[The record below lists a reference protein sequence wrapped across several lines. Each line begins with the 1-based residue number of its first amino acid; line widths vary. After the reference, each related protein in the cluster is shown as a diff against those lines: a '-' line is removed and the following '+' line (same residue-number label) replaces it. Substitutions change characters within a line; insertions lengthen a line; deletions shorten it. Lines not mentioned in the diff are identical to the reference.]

1 MKTKNT
7 IRDILESQRA
17 NKDLFEQSK
26 AYAFDYMDALDD
38 RPVFP
43 CDAAVNNLDQFNES
57 MPKAPCDPGTLLKM
71 LHEFGSPATVSQ
83 TGGRY
88 FGFVNGSTVPVA
100 MAARWLSDIWDQ
112 NFALYVMSPV
122 ASHLEAICEKWLV
135 ELLGLPGSTAAGLV
149 GGTST
154 ATLCGIAAARNH
166 ILEHLG
172 WDINKKG
179 LFGAPPIRI
188 VLGDQAHSSVF
199 KGLSL
204 LGFGDR
210 QIEKVP
216 ADDQGRLMANHL
228 PQTDDRTIVIAQA
241 GNVNT
246 GAFDPFDQ
254 ICEAVKDTGAW
265 VHIDG
270 AFGLWSAGSFRK
282 KHLVRGMENADSWS
296 VDAHKTLNAPYDCG
310 IILCKNK
317 TALVKAMQA
326 TGSYIQY
333 SDKRDGMLYTPEMSR
348 RARSIELWA
357 TLKALGKNGVEM
369 LVDRLC
375 GNAAYFADQLK
386 GKGFNILNE
395 VVFNQV
401 LVSCESPGLTAKTLD
416 LIQQSGECWCGG
428 AVWNDAPVIR
438 VSVCSWVTT
447 KADIDQSID
456 AFFKARHRAV

>member
-1 MKTKNT
+1 MTSKEN
-7 IRDILESQRA
+7 IREMLERQRT
-17 NKDLFEQSK
+17 DRTLFEQSR
-26 AYAFDYMDALDD
+26 AYAFDYMDTLNN

-43 CDAAVNNLDQFNES
+43 PGTAIDNLDHFNEP
-57 MPKAPCDPGTLLKM
+57 MPTAPCDPEILLKM
-71 LHEFGSPATVSQ
+71 LHEYGSPATVSQ

-88 FGFVNGSTVPVA
+88 FGFVNGSTIPAA
-100 MAARWLSDIWDQ
+100 MAARWLSDVWDQ

-135 ELLGLPGSTAAGLV
+135 ELFGLPGSTAAGLV

-166 ILEHLG
+166 ILKQLG
-172 WDINKKG
+172 WDINKMG
-179 LFGAPPIRI
+179 LFGAPCLRI

-204 LGFGDR
+204 LGFGND

-216 ADDQGRLMANHL
+216 ADDQGRMMANHI
-228 PQTDDRTIVIAQA
+228 PKIDDHTIVIAQA

-246 GAFDPFDQ
+246 GAFDPFDK
-254 ICEAVKDTGAW
+254 ICAAAKETHAW

-270 AFGLWSAGSFRK
+270 AFGLWSAGSSSK
-282 KHLVRGMENADSWS
+282 KHLVRGMEKADSWS

-310 IILCKNK
+310 IVLCRNRN
-317 TALVKAMQA
+317 ALVQAMQA
-326 TGSYIQY
+326 TGAYIQY
-333 SDKRDGMLYTPEMSR
+333 SDKRDGMLYSPEMSR

-357 TLKALGKNGVEM
+357 TLKALGRSGVER
-369 LVDRLC
+369 LVDALC
-375 GNAAYFADQLK
+375 DNAAYFAEQLK
-386 GKGFNILNE
+386 NKGFNVLND

-401 LVSCESPGLTAKTLD
+401 LVSCENPDLTFRTLE

-428 AVWNDAPVIR
+428 TVWNDEPVIR

-447 KADIDQSID
+447 KNDIHRSVA
-456 AFFKARHRAV
+456 AFAKARDRAM